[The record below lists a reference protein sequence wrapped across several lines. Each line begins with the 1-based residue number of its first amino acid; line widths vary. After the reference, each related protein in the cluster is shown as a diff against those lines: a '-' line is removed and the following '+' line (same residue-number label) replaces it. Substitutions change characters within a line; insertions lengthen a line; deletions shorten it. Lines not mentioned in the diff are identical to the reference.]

1 MPLFLDIPKFLFP
14 RNSSWLVVSDD
25 VWYVASYYVDQ
36 ICFWHTIIVITFV
49 FGVVSIEVWPTKMP
63 IWALVLALLVGFL
76 YTVPIGII
84 QAITNQQIGL
94 NVVTELIVGY
104 ALPGRP
110 IAMMLFKVQLLPVSL
125 FIWIIYWPASHRLG
139 GILWVHNFE
148 LLLMELML
156 ILLC

>member
-1 MPLFLDIPKFLFP
+1 
-14 RNSSWLVVSDD
+14 
-25 VWYVASYYVDQ
+25 
-36 ICFWHTIIVITFV
+36 
-49 FGVVSIEVWPTKMP
+49 MP

-125 FIWIIYWPASHRLG
+125 FIRIIY
-139 GILWVHNFE
+139 
-148 LLLMELML
+148 
-156 ILLC
+156 

>member
-1 MPLFLDIPKFLFP
+1 
-14 RNSSWLVVSDD
+14 
-25 VWYVASYYVDQ
+25 
-36 ICFWHTIIVITFV
+36 
-49 FGVVSIEVWPTKMP
+49 MP

-110 IAMMLFKVQLLPVSL
+110 IAMMLFKVRLLPVSL
-125 FIWIIYWPASHRLG
+125 FI
-139 GILWVHNFE
+139 
-148 LLLMELML
+148 
-156 ILLC
+156 

>member
-1 MPLFLDIPKFLFP
+1 
-14 RNSSWLVVSDD
+14 
-25 VWYVASYYVDQ
+25 
-36 ICFWHTIIVITFV
+36 
-49 FGVVSIEVWPTKMP
+49 MP

-110 IAMMLFKVQLLPVSL
+110 IAMMLFKV
-125 FIWIIYWPASHRLG
+125 
-139 GILWVHNFE
+139 
-148 LLLMELML
+148 
-156 ILLC
+156 

>member
-1 MPLFLDIPKFLFP
+1 M
-14 RNSSWLVVSDD
+14 
-25 VWYVASYYVDQ
+25 
-36 ICFWHTIIVITFV
+36 IIVITFV

-125 FIWIIYWPASHRLG
+125 FIRIIY
-139 GILWVHNFE
+139 
-148 LLLMELML
+148 
-156 ILLC
+156 

>member
-1 MPLFLDIPKFLFP
+1 
-14 RNSSWLVVSDD
+14 
-25 VWYVASYYVDQ
+25 
-36 ICFWHTIIVITFV
+36 
-49 FGVVSIEVWPTKMP
+49 MP

-125 FIWIIYWPASHRLG
+125 FI
-139 GILWVHNFE
+139 
-148 LLLMELML
+148 
-156 ILLC
+156 